1 GAIPLLIRLLRD
13 GTAKGKCKAAGA
25 LWNLAVNADNKVTI
39 AAAGA
44 IPLLIRLL
52 RDGTVKGKTN
62 AASALCNLA
71 YNADNRVTIKRE
83 G

>member
-1 GAIPLLIRLLRD
+1 
-13 GTAKGKCKAAGA
+13 
-25 LWNLAVNADNKVTI
+25 NKVTI

-71 YNADNRVTIKRE
+71 FNADNAVTIRRE